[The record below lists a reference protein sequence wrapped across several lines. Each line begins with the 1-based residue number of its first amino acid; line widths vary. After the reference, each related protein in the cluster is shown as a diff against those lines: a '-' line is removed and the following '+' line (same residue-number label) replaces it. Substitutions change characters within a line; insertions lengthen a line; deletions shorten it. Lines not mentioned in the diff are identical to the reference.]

1 MFAAL
6 SQYEQ
11 RFQNIERIIS
21 RNAQLLERMDRD
33 SVAGSAVIRE
43 LRRILTV
50 LESLEKIKE
59 KDEEKVEIN

>member
-33 SVAGSAVIRE
+33 SVAGAGVIRE

-50 LESLEKIKE
+50 LESLENLKE
-59 KDEEKVEIN
+59 NDEEKIEI